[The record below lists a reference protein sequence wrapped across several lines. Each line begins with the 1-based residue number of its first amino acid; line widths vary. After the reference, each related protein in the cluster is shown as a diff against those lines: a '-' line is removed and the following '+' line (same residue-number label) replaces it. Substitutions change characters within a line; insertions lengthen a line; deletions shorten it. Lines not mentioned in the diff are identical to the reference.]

1 MERSYPI
8 VLIVEDEPIVR
19 FYESELAEG
28 AGFLT
33 LMASD
38 ADEALH
44 LLERRELEVRG
55 PEGPQAV
62 RILLTDVSMPG
73 SMDGLELVNTVRE
86 RWPDVR
92 IVVASSHVDSQ
103 PGDGR
108 SEIVY
113 VHKPFTPGELIA
125 ALQSVV

>member
-33 LMASD
+33 LMASN
-38 ADEALH
+38 ADEAL
-44 LLERRELEVRG
+44 RELEG
-55 PEGPQAV
+55 PVDVA
-62 RILLTDVSMPG
+62 ILLTDVAMPG
-73 SMDGLELVNTVRE
+73 SMDGIELAAMVRE

-92 IVVASSHVDSQ
+92 IVVASGHVDSQ
-103 PGDGR
+103 EGDCPGD
-108 SEIVY
+108 IVY
-113 VHKPFTPGELIA
+113 LRKPFTPGELIQ

>member
-33 LMASD
+33 LMASN
-38 ADEALH
+38 ADEAI
-44 LLERRELEVRG
+44 RELEG
-55 PEGPQAV
+55 PIDV
-62 RILLTDVSMPG
+62 KILLTDVSMPG
-73 SMDGLELVNTVRE
+73 AMDGIELASLVRE

-92 IVVASSHVDSQ
+92 IVVASGHVDSVE
-103 PGDGR
+103 GDGQ
-108 SEIVY
+108 SQIVY
-113 VHKPFTPGELIA
+113 VRKPFTPQQLID

>member
-1 MERSYPI
+1 MERSYPV

-33 LMASD
+33 LTA
-38 ADEALH
+38 ANAEEAL
-44 LLERRELEVRG
+44 RELEKSLDI
-55 PEGPQAV
+55 A
-62 RILLTDVSMPG
+62 ILLTDVAMPG
-73 SMDGLELVNTVRE
+73 MDGIELASMVRE
-86 RWPDVR
+86 RWPGIR
-92 IVVASSHVDSQ
+92 IVIASGHVDSA

-108 SEIVY
+108 EDLVY
-113 VHKPFTPGELIA
+113 VHKPFTPGQLIE

>member
-33 LMASD
+33 LMASN
-38 ADEALH
+38 ADEAL
-44 LLERRELEVRG
+44 RELEARE
-55 PEGPQAV
+55 PEGPLAI
-62 RILLTDVSMPG
+62 RILLTDVTMPG
-73 SMDGLELVNTVRE
+73 SMDGLELANTVRE

>member
-1 MERSYPI
+1 MERNYPI

-33 LMASD
+33 LMASN
-38 ADEALH
+38 AEEAL
-44 LLERRELEVRG
+44 RELEG
-55 PEGPQAV
+55 PIEV

-73 SMDGLELVNTVRE
+73 GMDGIELANTVRE

-92 IVVASSHVDSQ
+92 IVIASGHVDSQ
-103 PGDGR
+103 RGDGQG
-108 SEIVY
+108 EIVY
-113 VHKPFTPGELIA
+113 VCKPFTPNELID

>member
-1 MERSYPI
+1 MERNYPI

-33 LMASD
+33 LMASN
-38 ADEALH
+38 ADEAL
-44 LLERRELEVRG
+44 RELEG
-55 PEGPQAV
+55 PIAV

-73 SMDGLELVNTVRE
+73 SMDGLELANMVRE

-92 IVVASSHVDSQ
+92 IVVASGHVDSQ
-103 PGDGR
+103 EGDGR
-108 SEIVY
+108 EEIVY
-113 VHKPFTPGELIA
+113 VHKPFTANELIE
-125 ALQSVV
+125 ALKSVV

>member
-1 MERSYPI
+1 MERNYPI

-33 LMASD
+33 LMAGN
-38 ADEALH
+38 AEEAL
-44 LLERRELEVRG
+44 RELEG
-55 PEGPQAV
+55 PIAV
-62 RILLTDVSMPG
+62 RILLTDVAMPG
-73 SMDGLELVNTVRE
+73 AMDGIDLANLVRQ

-92 IVVASSHVDSQ
+92 IVVASGHVDSQ
-103 PGDGR
+103 QGDGR
-108 SEIVY
+108 EDIVY
-113 VHKPFTPGELIA
+113 VRKPFTPNELIA

>member
-33 LMASD
+33 LMAAN
-38 ADEALH
+38 ADEAL
-44 LLERRELEVRG
+44 RELEG
-55 PEGPQAV
+55 PLDVQ
-62 RILLTDVSMPG
+62 ILLTDLSMPG
-73 SMDGLELVNTVRE
+73 SMDGLELANAVRE

-92 IVVASSHVDSQ
+92 IVIASGHVDSRD
-103 PGDGR
+103 GDGR
-108 SEIVY
+108 DDIVY
-113 VHKPFTPGELIA
+113 VQKPFTPNQLID

>member
-28 AGFLT
+28 AGFIT
-33 LMASD
+33 MMASD
-38 ADEALH
+38 ADEAL
-44 LLERRELEVRG
+44 RELEGGELQGR
-55 PEGPQAV
+55 AV

-92 IVVASSHVDSQ
+92 IVVASGHVDSQ

-108 SEIVY
+108 GEIVY
-113 VHKPFTPGELIA
+113 LHKPFTPGELIA

>member
-33 LMASD
+33 LMASN
-38 ADEALH
+38 ADEAL
-44 LLERRELEVRG
+44 LELEARE
-55 PEGPQAV
+55 PEGPLAI

-73 SMDGLELVNTVRE
+73 SMDGLELANTVRE

>member
-1 MERSYPI
+1 MTRRAFEEQEMERSYPI

-33 LMASD
+33 LTA
-38 ADEALH
+38 ANAEEAL
-44 LLERRELEVRG
+44 RELEG
-55 PEGPQAV
+55 PLDIE
-62 RILLTDVSMPG
+62 ILLTDVAMPG
-73 SMDGLELVNTVRE
+73 MDGIELANTVRE
-86 RWPDVR
+86 RWPGIK
-92 IVVASSHVDSQ
+92 IVIASGHVDSA

-108 SEIVY
+108 EDLVY
-113 VHKPFTPGELIA
+113 VHKPFTPNQLIE

>member
-33 LMASD
+33 LMASN
-38 ADEALH
+38 ADEAL
-44 LLERRELEVRG
+44 LELEARE
-55 PEGPQAV
+55 PEGPLAI
-62 RILLTDVSMPG
+62 RILLTDVTMPG
-73 SMDGLELVNTVRE
+73 SMDGLELANTVRE